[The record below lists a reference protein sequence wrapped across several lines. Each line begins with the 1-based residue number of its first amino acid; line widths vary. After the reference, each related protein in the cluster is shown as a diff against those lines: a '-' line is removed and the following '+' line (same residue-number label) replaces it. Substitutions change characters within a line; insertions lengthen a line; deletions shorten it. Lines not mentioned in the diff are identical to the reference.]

1 MTLAVI
7 ASRTLS
13 GLHAHAVRV
22 ETHLGP
28 GLPSFNVVGLPD
40 TEVRESRE
48 RVRAAIINSGFNFPA
63 GRITVNLSPADI
75 PKESGRFDLPIAVG
89 LLLAAGQLAPQGEG
103 SSTDGDL
110 SRAAPDPLLAGL
122 VLAGELSLTGA
133 LVPVAAALVI
143 ALSVARESPGATL
156 ILPAGSAEQ
165 AARVEGLRVLS
176 ARSLADVAAHVA
188 GLCGL
193 PDAIA
198 AAWPE
203 APPAPCLSDVRGQ
216 PGARRALEVAAA
228 GGHSLLMV
236 GPPGAG
242 KSMLAARLPGLLPPL
257 ARPQALEVAAIAAV
271 AGVPDTRMGTPP
283 FRAPH
288 HSASAIAMVGG
299 GGRPRPGEISLAH
312 HGVLFLDELPEFSRR
327 TLEALREPLET
338 GRVVI
343 ARALHTAQ
351 FPARFQLVAAM
362 NPCPCG
368 WRGHPRRACQ
378 CTPDQVARYA
388 GKVSGPLLDRIDLYV
403 TLPPPDLDSLQGPP
417 RRGLGA
423 GAGASGALPR
433 TPADAAGQA
442 QCRPDRRRTGA
453 SLPHGPVRPGAVA
466 TGDAAIGG
474 VRAGAASRPAGGT
487 DHRRPGRGRCAGGQ
501 PCGPGGAVSTA
512 GGMIAN
518 PPRRRRGVRL
528 GAWIRFPWFRPWLR
542 CHVFVRPGVP
552 ARQNQGNHHII
563 KGFPGSRLPFLP
575 PVRERPGQMPWR
587 RPNGCKPGFTAR
599 GVFE

>member
-89 LLLAAGQLAPQGEG
+89 LLLAAGQLAPPGEG
-103 SSTDGDL
+103 AATAGEG
-110 SRAAPDPLLAGL
+110 AAAPAPDPLLAGL

-156 ILPAGSAEQ
+156 ILPAGSAGQ
-165 AARVEGLRVLS
+165 AAWVEGLRVLS

-188 GLCGL
+188 GHCRL
-193 PDAIA
+193 PDALPD
-198 AAWPE
+198 AWPE
-203 APPAPCLSDVRGQ
+203 APPMPCLADVRGQ

-257 ARPQALEVAAIAAV
+257 PRAQALEVAALAAL
-271 AGVPDTRMGTPP
+271 AGAPPVRMGTPP

-288 HSASAIAMVGG
+288 HSASAIALVGG

-343 ARALHTAQ
+343 ARALQTAQ

-388 GKVSGPLLDRIDLYV
+388 GKVSGPLLDRIDLHL
-403 TLPPPDLDSLQGPP
+403 TLPPVDLESLQGPP
-417 RRGLGA
+417 GEASEPVRARVARCRERQLARQGKPNAALA
-423 GAGASGALPR
+423 GAELERHCPLRPPARDLLLQAMRRLAGSGRAMHRALRVAR
-433 TPADAAGQA
+433 TIADLDEADGLEAYHVAQA
-442 QCRPDRRRTGA
+442 VQYR
-453 SLPHGPVRPGAVA
+453 RPGA
-466 TGDAAIGG
+466 
-474 VRAGAASRPAGGT
+474 
-487 DHRRPGRGRCAGGQ
+487 
-501 PCGPGGAVSTA
+501 
-512 GGMIAN
+512 
-518 PPRRRRGVRL
+518 
-528 GAWIRFPWFRPWLR
+528 
-542 CHVFVRPGVP
+542 
-552 ARQNQGNHHII
+552 
-563 KGFPGSRLPFLP
+563 
-575 PVRERPGQMPWR
+575 
-587 RPNGCKPGFTAR
+587 
-599 GVFE
+599 

>member
-48 RVRAAIINSGFNFPA
+48 RVRAAIINSGFNFPP
-63 GRITVNLSPADI
+63 GRITVNLSPADL
-75 PKESGRFDLPIAVG
+75 PKESGRFDLPIALG
-89 LLLAAGQLAPQGEG
+89 LLLATGQLAAPAAGG
-103 SSTDGDL
+103 AAG
-110 SRAAPDPLLAGL
+110 AAPDPLLAGL

-165 AARVEGLRVLS
+165 AAWVEGLHVLS

-188 GLCGL
+188 GHCRL
-193 PDAIA
+193 PDAIP
-198 AAWPE
+198 AAWPD
-203 APPAPCLSDVRGQ
+203 APSVPCLSDLRGQ
-216 PGARRALEVAAA
+216 AGARRALEVAAA
-228 GGHSLLMV
+228 GGHSLLMI

-257 ARPQALEVAAIAAV
+257 ARRQALEAAAIAAL
-271 AGVPDTRMGTPP
+271 AGVPDARMGTPP

-288 HSASAIAMVGG
+288 HSASAMALVGG

-368 WRGHPRRACQ
+368 WRGHPQRACA
-378 CTPDQVARYA
+378 CTPDQVARYT
-388 GKVSGPLLDRIDLYV
+388 GKISGPLLDRIDLHV
-403 TLPPPDLDSLQGPP
+403 ALPPSDLECLQGPP
-417 RRGLGA
+417 GEPSEPVRARVARCRERQHARQGKPNAGLAGPELERHCPMDNEARDLLLQAMRRLAGSGRAMHRALRVARTIADLDGQDTLGA
-423 GAGASGALPR
+423 RHVA
-433 TPADAAGQA
+433 QA
-442 QCRPDRRRTGA
+442 VQYRRQ
-453 SLPHGPVRPGAVA
+453 
-466 TGDAAIGG
+466 G
-474 VRAGAASRPAGGT
+474 V
-487 DHRRPGRGRCAGGQ
+487 
-501 PCGPGGAVSTA
+501 
-512 GGMIAN
+512 
-518 PPRRRRGVRL
+518 
-528 GAWIRFPWFRPWLR
+528 
-542 CHVFVRPGVP
+542 
-552 ARQNQGNHHII
+552 
-563 KGFPGSRLPFLP
+563 
-575 PVRERPGQMPWR
+575 
-587 RPNGCKPGFTAR
+587 
-599 GVFE
+599 

>member
-63 GRITVNLSPADI
+63 GRITVNLSPADL
-75 PKESGRFDLPIAVG
+75 PKESGRFDLPIALG
-89 LLLAAGQLAPQGEG
+89 LLLATGQLAAPA
-103 SSTDGDL
+103 SDGN
-110 SRAAPDPLLAGL
+110 AGVAPDPLLAGV

-143 ALSVARESPGATL
+143 ALSVAQESPGATL

-165 AARVEGLRVLS
+165 AAWVEGLRVLS

-188 GLCGL
+188 GHGRL
-193 PDAIA
+193 PDAIPL
-198 AAWPE
+198 AWPD
-203 APPAPCLSDVRGQ
+203 APPGPCLSDVRGQ

-257 ARPQALEVAAIAAV
+257 TRRQALEAAAIAAL
-271 AGVPDTRMGTPP
+271 AGVPDARMGTPS

-288 HSASAIAMVGG
+288 HSASAMALVGG

-338 GRVVI
+338 GRVII

-368 WRGHPRRACQ
+368 WRGHPRRACT
-378 CTPDQVARYA
+378 CTPDQVARYT
-388 GKVSGPLLDRIDLYV
+388 GKISGPLLDRIDLHV
-403 TLPPPDLDSLQGPP
+403 ALPPSDLECMQGPP
-417 RRGLGA
+417 GEP
-423 GAGASGALPR
+423 SE
-433 TPADAAGQA
+433 
-442 QCRPDRRRTGA
+442 
-453 SLPHGPVRPGAVA
+453 
-466 TGDAAIGG
+466 
-474 VRAGAASRPAGGT
+474 
-487 DHRRPGRGRCAGGQ
+487 
-501 PCGPGGAVSTA
+501 
-512 GGMIAN
+512 
-518 PPRRRRGVRL
+518 
-528 GAWIRFPWFRPWLR
+528 
-542 CHVFVRPGVP
+542 
-552 ARQNQGNHHII
+552 
-563 KGFPGSRLPFLP
+563 
-575 PVRERPGQMPWR
+575 PVRERVGRCRERQHARQGKPNAGLAGAELECHCPLQADARDLLLQAMRRLAGSGRAMHRALRVARTIADLDGQDMLGASHVAQAVQYR
-587 RPNGCKPGFTAR
+587 RP
-599 GVFE
+599 GV

>member
-89 LLLAAGQLAPQGEG
+89 LLLAAGQLAPQSEG
-103 SSTDGDL
+103 SSSDGGL

-236 GPPGAG
+236 GPPGGRQEHAG
-242 KSMLAARLPGLLPPL
+242 RAPAWAVAAAGAAAGAGGRGHRRGGGCAGHTHGHAAVSRPASLGVGHRHGGRWRPPAPGRDQPGPSWRAVPGRTARVQPAHARGAARAAGDGQGGHRARPAYRAVPRPLPIGGGDEPLPLRL
-257 ARPQALEVAAIAAV
+257 ARPSSPRLPVHA
-271 AGVPDTRMGTPP
+271 
-283 FRAPH
+283 
-288 HSASAIAMVGG
+288 
-299 GGRPRPGEISLAH
+299 RPG
-312 HGVLFLDELPEFSRR
+312 
-327 TLEALREPLET
+327 
-338 GRVVI
+338 
-343 ARALHTAQ
+343 
-351 FPARFQLVAAM
+351 
-362 NPCPCG
+362 
-368 WRGHPRRACQ
+368 
-378 CTPDQVARYA
+378 
-388 GKVSGPLLDRIDLYV
+388 
-403 TLPPPDLDSLQGPP
+403 
-417 RRGLGA
+417 
-423 GAGASGALPR
+423 GALCR
-433 TPADAAGQA
+433 QGFGAAA
-442 QCRPDRRRTGA
+442 RPDR
-453 SLPHGPVRPGAVA
+453 PVCDP
-466 TGDAAIGG
+466 AAARSGQ
-474 VRAGAASRPAGGT
+474 PAGPPPA
-487 DHRRPGRGRCAGGQ
+487 R
-501 PCGPGGAVSTA
+501 
-512 GGMIAN
+512 
-518 PPRRRRGVRL
+518 PRRRCGREWRVAANARWHGR
-528 GAWIRFPWFRPWLR
+528 ASPM
-542 CHVFVRPGVP
+542 P
-552 ARQNQGNHHII
+552 A
-563 KGFPGSRLPFLP
+563 
-575 PVRERPGQMPWR
+575 
-587 RPNGCKPGFTAR
+587 
-599 GVFE
+599 